1 MRALR
6 AYRILDTP
14 PEAAYDALARLAASV
29 TQSPSALI
37 AFVDETRVWFKASVG
52 LGGLA
57 ETPRAASFCAAAIG
71 GSELFEV
78 ADTRVDRRFAAN
90 PLVAGG
96 LGVRFCAAAP
106 LRTPAGAALGTVAVL
121 DREARTLTGAQRGQ
135 ISLIAQ
141 LVMYQLERDK
151 VLSQLAAGLGS
162 VSELTQTVLSSA
174 RPSTAVRALV
184 EAVGTATGGKAR
196 LLRRAVDGSYGVVA
210 ALDDRPLPGGR
221 APLGG
226 AAFALEDTPADELVL
241 AIPDAGSYPEFV
253 LAVRYADRRPEESDR
268 SALEL
273 VASSFAIAVRNIAL
287 HAESERRRVELIE
300 ARATQADLV
309 ARLARDVR
317 GPVTSIIGFARLLEE
332 DGRFAADAREAL
344 ATVRASG
351 ERVAEIASDI
361 DLLSRIELAAV
372 DPQWV
377 AVDLRELV
385 TAAGAVIERADAVR
399 VVADPE
405 LLATALGR
413 LVHDGRR
420 ALAPVRARLEN
431 LDEAVVL
438 ELNGTGASPA
448 DPAAPTIGSRLTQ
461 RIVERH
467 GGSFRTGSGDGAWWV
482 RMILPAD
489 PRRIQR
495 RLRVLFVGT
504 AERGAE
510 LPEQLRALGFVVEVA
525 SGSSAVRAA
534 LGGADVAIVPAAL
547 AAWAGIDRIP
557 LGQRR
562 QIGWVL
568 LSGARESPA
577 EGWDA
582 VVAASPQPA
591 EVRSAIYAAASK
603 ARLRRTT
610 TAPRSP
616 RIDRCCRK
624 CGGSAEGRTACPEF
638 IEGRVSAHFAPTHSG
653 KTRHEVES
661 NGSTS
666 KG

>member
-14 PEAAYDALARLAASV
+14 ADAAYDALARLAASL
-29 TQSPSALI
+29 SGAPFALI
-37 AFVDETRVWFKASVG
+37 AFVDETRVWLKANVG
-52 LGGLA
+52 LRGVSGL
-57 ETPRAASFCAAAIG
+57 PRASSFCAAAIAG
-71 GSELFEV
+71 HEVFEV
-78 ADTRVDRRFAAN
+78 ADARADQRFAAN
-90 PLVAGG
+90 PLVAGA
-96 LGVRFCAAAP
+96 LGVRFYAGAP
-106 LRTPAGAALGTVAVL
+106 LLTPAGEALGAVAVL
-121 DREARTLTGAQRGQ
+121 DREPRTLGDVQR
-135 ISLIAQ
+135 AQ
-141 LVMYQLERDK
+141 LTLVARLVTYELERGRL
-151 VLSQLAAGLGS
+151 LSQLAAGLGS
-162 VSELTQTVLSSA
+162 VSDLTQTVLTSA

-184 EAVGTATGGKAR
+184 DAVGTATGGKAR

-221 APLGG
+221 ALAGG
-226 AAFALEDTPADELVL
+226 PTFALEETPSDELVL
-241 AIPDAGSYPEFV
+241 AIPDAGLYPEFV
-253 LAVRYADRRPEESDR
+253 LAVRYAGRRPEETER

-273 VASSFAIAVRNIAL
+273 VASAFAIAVRNIAL
-287 HAESERRRVELIE
+287 HAESERHRVELLE
-300 ARATQADLV
+300 ARATQAELV

-332 DGRFAADAREAL
+332 DGRFPGDAREAL
-344 ATVRASG
+344 AMVRANG

-385 TAAGAVIERADAVR
+385 TAAGAMVERAEPIR

-420 ALAPVRARLEN
+420 ALAPVRAQLEN

-467 GGSFRTGSGDGAWWV
+467 GGSFRTGSGDGVWWI
-482 RMILPAD
+482 RLILPAD

-510 LPEQLRALGFVVEVA
+510 IPEQLRALGFVVEVA
-525 SGSSAVRAA
+525 SGSSVVRTA
-534 LGGADVAIVPAAL
+534 LAGTEVVIVPGAL

-557 LGQRR
+557 AATRR
-562 QIGWVL
+562 QLGWVL
-568 LSGARESPA
+568 LSGSREPTG

-582 VVAASPQPA
+582 VVSGLPQPA
-591 EVRSAIYAAASK
+591 ELRSAVYAAASK
-603 ARLRRTT
+603 ARLRRADDG
-610 TAPRSP
+610 TAAS
-616 RIDRCCRK
+616 
-624 CGGSAEGRTACPEF
+624 
-638 IEGRVSAHFAPTHSG
+638 
-653 KTRHEVES
+653 S
-661 NGSTS
+661 N
-666 KG
+666 